1 MSFRALS
8 LLLALAGVVSRTDV
22 AVDYRAFRRRFVE
35 AVHAQRAAALKL
47 LREQDCNCGCNLK
60 IAECRVKDPKCSYSQ
75 GLGTAVANELK
86 AGKTADQ
93 AYATLR
99 ELQKQGPER
108 PRILEAPVT
117 LSTDGDPSFGPANAK
132 VTIVEFSDFQCPY
145 CALAAPKAMAIV
157 QQYPKDVRL
166 VFKQFPLD
174 FHSNAFR
181 AAEAS
186 LAAHAQ
192 GKFWPLHDKMFAN
205 YRQLTPENILRWAQ
219 ESGLDMAAFKADLQS
234 SKYKRKIEGEVQEG
248 TKSGVMGTP
257 TFLHQWEEVQ
267 RADRSVC
274 VEADSRCGDCCGE
287 VAEHFT
293 DIAANLVLDQRR
305 ERGSKCRLSI
315 RDRRC

>member
-8 LLLALAGVVSRTDV
+8 LLLALAGVVIAQTWQSTTELSG
-22 AVDYRAFRRRFVE
+22 VDLSKLST
-35 AVHAQRAAALKL
+35 AQRAAALKL

-117 LSTDGDPSFGPANAK
+117 LSTDGDPSFGPANAR

-174 FHSNAFR
+174 FHSHAFR

-257 TFLHQWEEVQ
+257 TFFINGKRYNGPIE
-267 RADRSVC
+267 ASVLKPI
-274 VEADSRCGDCCGE
+274 VD
-287 VAEHFT
+287 AE
-293 DIAANLVLDQRR
+293 IAAA
-305 ERGSKCRLSI
+305 K
-315 RDRRC
+315 